1 MNFEEFLNEIEL
13 QEEVKINVLNL
24 IEIKYSVFIDY
35 AVSLTDKNLCEKTF
49 ELLCDE
55 FNDELNHCLL
65 AIYLLAAFHS
75 HSKYKSMGIND
86 KIFIDTTLPN
96 IADRW
101 KEVKI
106 PLPNNRQTLNQITTM
121 MNKIVKNQWKAQEDI
136 EKCKKNFDV
145 YSV

>member
-1 MNFEEFLNEIEL
+1 MVSPYNLKCILTREILVIRVIKTDNKYNLSPEYLMYALSHKIVANESA
-13 QEEVKINVLNL
+13 N
-24 IEIKYSVFIDY
+24 
-35 AVSLTDKNLCEKTF
+35 
-49 ELLCDE
+49 
-55 FNDELNHCLL
+55 
-65 AIYLLAAFHS
+65 
-75 HSKYKSMGIND
+75 